1 MKSLIPQQAIERK
14 IFLIRGY
21 KVIIDRDIAELYG
34 VTVKA
39 LNQAVK
45 RNKKRFPG
53 DFIFQLTAKEKNEV
67 VTNCDHLVTLKFSHV
82 LPYAFTE
89 HGALMAA
96 TVLNSPR
103 AVEMSMYV
111 VRAFIRMREAFV
123 NNQILHKRLAEIETV
138 LLSHGTCLRD
148 LYKKIR
154 PLLVPPLDPPKRRI
168 GFHP

>member
-1 MKSLIPQQAIERK
+1 MKNLILQNAIEER
-14 IFLIRGY
+14 ILVVRGQ
-21 KVIIDRDIAELYG
+21 KVMLDRDIAELYG

-45 RNKKRFPG
+45 RNKNRFPD
-53 DFIFQLTAKEKNEV
+53 DFSFQLTAKEKNEV

-103 AVEMSMYV
+103 AVEM
-111 VRAFIRMREAFV
+111 
-123 NNQILHKRLAEIETV
+123 
-138 LLSHGTCLRD
+138 
-148 LYKKIR
+148 
-154 PLLVPPLDPPKRRI
+154 
-168 GFHP
+168 